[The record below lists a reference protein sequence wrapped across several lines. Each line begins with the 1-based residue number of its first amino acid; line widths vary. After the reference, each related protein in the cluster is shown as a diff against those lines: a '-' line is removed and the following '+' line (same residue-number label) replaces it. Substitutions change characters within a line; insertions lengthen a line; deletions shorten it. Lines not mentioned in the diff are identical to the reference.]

1 MQFKQ
6 LGFVS
11 QMLLTT
17 PALAGHKGL
26 RGEILVELK
35 RKQPLTTKELADR
48 FGVSANAIRRHLKEL
63 EAKGLLTY
71 SREQRGTGAPTY
83 AFRLSE
89 NAEQLFPTQYGE
101 ALTDVLAY
109 VAQTNGRDAVR
120 EMFNERFRGHA
131 DRLQAELANATIEE
145 KVDAVVNFLN
155 QQGFMAA
162 WTVEGDQLRLAE
174 HNCAMRDVAEQ
185 FPEICQ
191 AEVQFFRD
199 VLQSDIQRYSYIPDG
214 CNACEYLITV
224 DVASD
229 TNKQSEDTNCG

>member
-1 MQFKQ
+1 
-6 LGFVS
+6 
-11 QMLLTT
+11 
-17 PALAGHKGL
+17 
-26 RGEILVELK
+26 
-35 RKQPLTTKELADR
+35 LADR
-48 FGVSANAIRRHLKEL
+48 FAVSANAIRRHLKEL
-63 EAKGLLTY
+63 EVEGLLTY

-131 DRLQAELANATIEE
+131 DRLQVELADATIEE
-145 KVDAVVNFLN
+145 KIDAVVNFLN

-162 WTVEGDQLRLAE
+162 WTVEDNQLRLAE

-191 AEVQFFRD
+191 AEVQFLRD
-199 VLQSDIQRYSYIPDG
+199 VLQSEIHRYSYIPDG
-214 CNACEYLITV
+214 CNSCQYVITV
-224 DVASD
+224 DLAVD
-229 TNKQSEDTNCG
+229 TNK